1 MSGNSESVGLNLHYH
16 AEWTSV
22 QAHNDCDTYSPFVA
36 HYTGFHVS
44 ACPHRDH
51 NRSQTTVEKI
61 DKLLFPVRLMKT
73 EMIGQVNNLQF
84 LAYSLVL
91 GFGYAQKYLVANW
104 SASRVRSFASFCRL
118 KMLGSHERLHNRKL
132 ARTYFVPSVGR
143 NLYNLK
149 KPARFIQRKL
159 YVSRPCHVV

>member
-1 MSGNSESVGLNLHYH
+1 LNLHYH

-22 QAHNDCDTYSPFVA
+22 QAHNDCDTHSPFVA

-44 ACPHRDH
+44 ACTHRDY

-61 DKLLFPVRLMKT
+61 DKRLFLVRLVKT
-73 EMIGQVNNLQF
+73 EMIGQLNKLEL

-91 GFGYAQKYLVANW
+91 GIGYAQQNLIANW
-104 SASRVRSFASFCRL
+104 FASRVRSFASFCRL
-118 KMLGSHERLHNRKL
+118 KMLGSHAKDSAIANWRGPGRILYR
-132 ARTYFVPSVGR
+132 RSGR

-149 KPARFIQRKL
+149 KPARFIQQKL
-159 YVSRPCHVV
+159 YVS